1 MSRRRRNRDAL
12 QISSE
17 INVVALI
24 DLAFNLLVIF
34 MITAPMMAGGVEVQ
48 VPRASSESIATPE
61 GIVVSMTLDGA
72 LYIGDAQATW
82 EEFEPALTDAVRE
95 QQATAVYLRADQGIE
110 YGNVLRV
117 LGAMKSLDIASVGL
131 VADPD
136 NRAPGGSR
144 R

>member
-1 MSRRRRNRDAL
+1 MTAL
-12 QISSE
+12 
-17 INVVALI
+17 L

-48 VPRASSESIATPE
+48 VPRASAESIATPE
-61 GIVVSMTLDGA
+61 GIMVSMTQDGG
-72 LYIGDAQATW
+72 LYIGEARASW

-95 QQATAVYLRADQGIE
+95 RQATAVYLRADERIE

-131 VADPD
+131 VADPE
-136 NRAPGGSR
+136 NPAGSGAR